1 MTSFEAFEVQSHAGQ
16 GCSTVELLEEITA
29 NSDFCAHIARE
40 LLKVC
45 EMHVSLTDLPLHA
58 TLSDACTGVI
68 TGHSLTSLQSPS
80 ITSTRYLGSLKVC
93 PRTSTCFRARARTD
107 TEAGDTVVLPLLP
120 SHNPPKLGNSSTD
133 IKNHQAHQTAC
144 QDFCSLPPE
153 VSDPHPHPLRRSELW
168 WWNLMI
174 HFSSVHIEHTTDTD
188 TSALTSYS
196 LSNTPVSP
204 QQQQQQPL
212 RHSYLK
218 GKLHPFRKVMKDFS
232 SGIIATD
239 LVSLQPSC
247 WKVTQLTMH
256 RLAGPAEEA
265 VKQLLTCPNFTAF
278 TWSKHH
284 VHGYLSSHAGN
295 RKLHHLLHSLQ
306 LWFVQTFLP
315 LRFAGWS
322 LCLLCLCVTP
332 ALNTGL
338 NSHPPPPPQ
347 YKKTASPGPLL
358 YLIACRPLLEN

>member
-1 MTSFEAFEVQSHAGQ
+1 MFLSQTYPFTPHSRMPAQ
-16 GCSTVELLEEITA
+16 
-29 NSDFCAHIARE
+29 
-40 LLKVC
+40 
-45 EMHVSLTDLPLHA
+45 VS
-58 TLSDACTGVI
+58 V

-80 ITSTRYLGSLKVC
+80 ITSTRYLGSIKVC
-93 PRTSTCFRARARTD
+93 PRTSTCFRTRARTD
-107 TEAGDTVVLPLLP
+107 TEAGDAVVLPLLP

-133 IKNHQAHQTAC
+133 IKNRQAHQTAC

-204 QQQQQQPL
+204 QQQQQPL

-232 SGIIATD
+232 SGIIAD

-247 WKVTQLTMH
+247 WKVTQLNMH

-278 TWSKHH
+278 TWSKHN
-284 VHGYLSSHAGN
+284 VHCYLSSLAGN

-315 LRFAGWS
+315 LGFAGWS

-332 ALNTGL
+332 ALKHRAQFL
-338 NSHPPPPPQ
+338 PAPPPSPPNTKRQ
-347 YKKTASPGPLL
+347 LLQDPCCTWLLVDPCLKIKGCLTAPVHQ
-358 YLIACRPLLEN
+358 ENSSLVWAPVHFAKRSSDSFLPFPSLFICTNSTFL